1 MVVNVPKGLF
11 NEPITSHTARLWLH
25 LNLILSG
32 TTSNFLCRPTP
43 KVKWYFN
50 DKTDEIKDGKN
61 GYELQALTFNRL
73 LIIKTVNKVQHEG
86 KYTCTVDN
94 GVGQSMSSST
104 QLRVSGILL

>member
-1 MVVNVPKGLF
+1 M
-11 NEPITSHTARLWLH
+11 
-25 LNLILSG
+25 
-32 TTSNFLCRPTP
+32 
-43 KVKWYFN
+43 KWYFN

-61 GYELQALTFNRL
+61 GYELQSLSFNRL

-94 GVGQSMSSST
+94 GVGQSLSSSG

>member
-1 MVVNVPKGLF
+1 M
-11 NEPITSHTARLWLH
+11 
-25 LNLILSG
+25 
-32 TTSNFLCRPTP
+32 
-43 KVKWYFN
+43 KWYFN
-50 DKTDEIKDGKN
+50 DKTDEIKDGEN